1 MAGPMA
7 ETRSL
12 LGQTVSHYRIV
23 EKLGG
28 GGMGVVY
35 KAEDSELGRFV
46 ALKFLPD
53 DLLNDPQALERF
65 RREARAA
72 SALNHPNICT
82 IHEIGEQD
90 GRRFIAMEFLE
101 GRTLKHL
108 IPGRPLELGQLL
120 NISIDV
126 ADALDAAHAKGI
138 IHRDIKPANI
148 FVTERG
154 HAKVLDFGLAKVGSA
169 IRISGNAGTWATQ
182 ETDPEHLT
190 SPGTALGTVAYMS
203 PEQVRAREVDE
214 RTDLFSLG
222 VVLYEMATGVLPFR
236 GESSGVIF
244 DGILNRAPTA
254 PVRLNPDLPA
264 KLEEVINK
272 ALEKDRE
279 LRYQHASD
287 IRTDLQRL
295 KRERESG
302 KIEAST
308 EKAAEHRFGRREVIA
323 TAGSL
328 VLLLA
333 ILAGLGWGKLR
344 EWIRPATSPRVQSLA
359 ILPLQNLSG
368 DPAQDYFADGMTD
381 ELITQLSQISAVRV
395 SSRTSAIRYKGTQKS
410 VPEIAREL
418 GVDAIVEGSVLRSG
432 NRVRIAAQLIAANS
446 DQHLWSK
453 SYERDVGDVLSL
465 QSEVSESIAES
476 IKLQLTPQDQTRLR
490 ASRDVS
496 PAAYEAYLQGR
507 FHRIN
512 GFINTSEEIEKAQSY
527 FEQAIRYD
535 PRFARAYAGLAECY
549 LDLGAFRWLPPQ
561 EAYRSGKE
569 AIRKAVELDDSLD
582 DVHSTLGYLDWQ
594 YEWNWRAGEE
604 EFHRAVELNPS
615 GIENHINLVW
625 FFAWGGKKEKALAEL
640 ATVRNL
646 DPANPGIFVHES
658 GINYHL
664 RDYNALLE
672 TARKSVATNPGDWT
686 SHYYLGV
693 AYEGLG
699 RYREA
704 IPEYQRAVDLS
715 RGDSDSTAGLAH
727 AYTAMGN
734 RKKAEEMLPA
744 LKRHAKSGYVSPYMA
759 AVIHSSLGNK
769 DKAFDFLEQAY
780 REKSP
785 DLCYFIRADLRLDA
799 LRSDARFQKLLQQ
812 MNLPD

>member
-1 MAGPMA
+1 MA

-12 LGQTVSHYRIV
+12 LGQTVSHYRIL

-53 DLLNDPQALERF
+53 DLVNDPQALERF

-82 IHEIGEQD
+82 IHEIGDQD

-108 IPGRPLELGQLL
+108 IAGRPLDLDQLL
-120 NISIDV
+120 NIAIDV

-169 IRISGNAGTWATQ
+169 RNISGNAETLATQ
-182 ETDPEHLT
+182 ETDPDHLT
-190 SPGTALGTVAYMS
+190 SPGTSLGTVAYMS
-203 PEQVRAREVDE
+203 PEQVRAKELDE

-264 KLEEVINK
+264 KIEEIINK
-272 ALEKDRE
+272 ALEKDRD

-287 IRTDLQRL
+287 VRTDLQRL
-295 KRERESG
+295 KREIDSG
-302 KIEAST
+302 KIGAVS
-308 EKAAEHRFGRREVIA
+308 EKIPKRRVSRRGVIA
-323 TAGSL
+323 AVGSF
-328 VLLLA
+328 VLFLA
-333 ILAGLGWGKLR
+333 IIAGFGGSKLG
-344 EWIRPATSPRVQSLA
+344 EWLRPATAPRVQSLA

-446 DQHLWSK
+446 DQNLWAK
-453 SYERDVGDVLSL
+453 SYERDVGDILSL
-465 QSEVSESIAES
+465 QSEVSESIAQS
-476 IKLQLTPQDQTRLR
+476 IKRQLTPQDQTRLHT
-490 ASRDVS
+490 ARDVN

-507 FHRIN
+507 FHRVN
-512 GFINTSEEIEKAQSY
+512 GVSNTSEEIERAKSY
-527 FEQAIRYD
+527 FEQAIGYD

-549 LDLGAFRWLPPQ
+549 LDLGAYRWLPPQ
-561 EAYRSGKE
+561 EAHSLGNE
-569 AIRKAVELDDSLD
+569 AIRKALELDDSLD
-582 DVHSTLGYLDWQ
+582 AVHNTLGYLDWQ
-594 YEWNWRAGEE
+594 YEWNWRGAEE
-604 EFHRAVELNPS
+604 EFRRAVELNPS
-615 GIENHINLVW
+615 GIDNHISLVW
-625 FFAWGGKKEKALAEL
+625 FFAWRGKKEQALAEV
-640 ATVRNL
+640 ATVKNL
-646 DPANPGIFVHES
+646 DPANPGVFLHES

-672 TARKSVATNPGDWT
+672 TGRKSAATDPGDWT

-699 RYREA
+699 RHREA

-715 RGDSDSTAGLAH
+715 RGDSDSMAGLAH
-727 AYTAMGN
+727 AYAAMGN
-734 RKKAEEMLPA
+734 RKEAEKMLPV
-744 LKRHAKSGYVSPYMA
+744 LQRHSKSGYVSPYMA
-759 AVIHSSLGNK
+759 AVIQASLGNK
-769 DKAFDFLEQAY
+769 DKTFDFLEQAY

-785 DLCYFIRADLRLDA
+785 DLCYFIRADLRLDT
-799 LRSDARFQKLLQQ
+799 LRSDSRFQNLLQR
-812 MNLPD
+812 MSLPD